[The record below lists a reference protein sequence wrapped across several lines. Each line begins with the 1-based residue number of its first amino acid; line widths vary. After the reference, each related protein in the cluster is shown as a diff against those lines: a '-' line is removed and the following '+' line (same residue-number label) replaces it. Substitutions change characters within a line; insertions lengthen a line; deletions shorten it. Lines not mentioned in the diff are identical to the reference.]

1 MTPSSSCRFPAD
13 RDGGGRCTACTRAA
27 TTAYRFARARLPAR
41 SSRGAWQHRPAHTA
55 HRWGKR
61 TRRESGPNRN
71 PHGSLSLL
79 SRQLSAIQ
87 QTLYARRATAP
98 TPGARQSPRN
108 GPGSAAQRRQLDTAG
123 RGPAPDRAAGQL
135 SSLRGQ
141 PAAPPMFTASRG
153 PLLSCS
159 VPRLVGWIG
168 LVSRESGGLQGLS
181 SRLNR
186 PQAGTPVGPI
196 NPA

>member
-1 MTPSSSCRFPAD
+1 VRC
-13 RDGGGRCTACTRAA
+13 GRLWRVRERRLRRTSRRTR
-27 TTAYRFARARLPAR
+27 RWGPVHGLHPRRHHCLPVHARAPT

-87 QTLYARRATAP
+87 QTPYARRATAP

-168 LVSRESGGLQGLS
+168 LVSRESGGIAG
-181 SRLNR
+181 
-186 PQAGTPVGPI
+186 PQQPPQ
-196 NPA
+196 